1 MITHKTTGAIIKE
14 KGLYKNISFTSKV
27 GYMTKHDVL
36 LQIECLLENI
46 MLTKEVYEEVED
58 KLNKKV
64 KKLNSTS
71 RSYYDLCKIRQVL
84 ENEYVDQLEEV
95 TELKEA
101 KKEEVETVV
110 YGQIEELSKLI
121 ADMFK
126 KTSYKDIRVDFY
138 NIVIYHPRTIKYIM
152 NEEINTFDL
161 LDENARLPK
170 VIFDKI
176 IDFYDARHRTYFEEG
191 EVIKFTDSQEI
202 YKVFYGKITD
212 NADYNNLTV
221 RSFYCDGDRLIDMGY
236 KDISVEYNRV
246 TKVTDNENIRIINT
260 LIDDLK
266 FDDNN
271 NVIIMPD
278 NTVDISVHGKVNY
291 NINVIDN
298 TDIEQSDDFR
308 VIDHNGIEYTID
320 ISMTKTDII
329 SVLKEQILNRLLNY
343 GTYSVLSENE
353 EIASVEIKKV
363 S

>member
-1 MITHKTTGAIIKE
+1 MITHKTTGAIIEE

-27 GYMTKHDVL
+27 GYMTKGDVL

-46 MLTKEVYEEVED
+46 MLTEEVYEEVED

-84 ENEYVDQLEEV
+84 ENEYVDQLPEEEEEVEEV
-95 TELKEA
+95 TEVKEA

-121 ADMFK
+121 SDMFK

-138 NIVIYHPRTIKYIM
+138 SIIIYHPRTIKYIM
-152 NEEINTFDL
+152 NEEIHTFDL

-176 IDFYDARHRTYFEEG
+176 VDFYESRHKTYFEEG

-221 RSFYCDGDRLIDMGY
+221 RSFYCDDDRLIDMGY

-260 LIDDLK
+260 LIDTIQ
-266 FDDNN
+266 FDDND
-271 NVIIMPD
+271 NVIIM
-278 NTVDISVHGKVNY
+278 
-291 NINVIDN
+291 
-298 TDIEQSDDFR
+298 
-308 VIDHNGIEYTID
+308 
-320 ISMTKTDII
+320 
-329 SVLKEQILNRLLNY
+329 LNH
-343 GTYSVLSENE
+343 
-353 EIASVEIKKV
+353 
-363 S
+363 